1 MLLSGESESARVRLW
16 AGQRESVGGMM
27 LGYGVYAES
36 MPQKGKWS
44 REGESMSWEQG
55 CWEDFCGTGR
65 GSASAGFERPKS
77 PTFLRLVPAQ
87 APPVPVKTS
96 STTASHQP

>member
-36 MPQKGKWS
+36 IRK
-44 REGESMSWEQG
+44 R
-55 CWEDFCGTGR
+55 
-65 GSASAGFERPKS
+65 ASGVVR
-77 PTFLRLVPAQ
+77 
-87 APPVPVKTS
+87 VK
-96 STTASHQP
+96 A